1 MNYVFYISNST
12 GSCLLLCVAHKMMII
27 IKHFPIGDCAI
38 CNHSPLLLLTH
49 RQVVKNKVDL
59 YVIDRVKEKRL
70 EKDLSQADL
79 AYELG
84 MSVGFIGKVESPKY
98 TTHYNIKHL
107 NDLAK
112 ILKCS
117 PQDFLPKRPL

>member
-1 MNYVFYISNST
+1 MLSKQHNLNFTFHKFYVRSKI
-12 GSCLLLCVAHKMMII
+12 
-27 IKHFPIGDCAI
+27 D
-38 CNHSPLLLLTH
+38 
-49 RQVVKNKVDL
+49 Q
-59 YVIDRVKEKRL
+59 YVINRVKDKRV
-70 EKDLSQADL
+70 ESNLSQADL

-84 MSVGFIGKVESPKY
+84 MSVGFIGKIESTKY
-98 TTHYNIKHL
+98 STHYNLKHL